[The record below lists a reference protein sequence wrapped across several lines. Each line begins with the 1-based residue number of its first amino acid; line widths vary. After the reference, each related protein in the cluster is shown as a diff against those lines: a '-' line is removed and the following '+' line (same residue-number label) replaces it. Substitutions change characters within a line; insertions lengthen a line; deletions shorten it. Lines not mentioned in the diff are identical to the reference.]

1 MLTSGSLQ
9 REISPEF
16 LVASED
22 VPSPRPW
29 SRRGSVCPSAKPGT
43 VAHRWHHG
51 MPRDATGCYGMLRDA
66 TGTGRPGIFC
76 FFLGFSAEF
85 LGPWDSTC
93 HDLPWSAMIYMT
105 WGPKRFLMVSVWLLC
120 HKISQVAIHI
130 LPVIWMVSAWKFHE
144 AFWNKQ
150 MLSGSF
156 LKAKCIDNMG
166 WVITH
171 CKFLCF
177 LLLFGNVWHVHSW
190 NMLKSAGW
198 PGSFGKGSW
207 ALLQSG
213 RTCGGNH
220 QTWENTESFDA

>member
-1 MLTSGSLQ
+1 MLTFGSLQ
-9 REISPEF
+9 RDLSR
-16 LVASED
+16 VSR

-43 VAHRWHHG
+43 VA
-51 MPRDATGCYGMLRDA
+51 PRDATGCHGQKPED
-66 TGTGRPGIFC
+66 
-76 FFLGFSAEF
+76 LGFSGVF
-85 LGPWDSTC
+85 WGIRWISGTMGQNVTF
-93 HDLPWSAMIYMT
+93 SAMICHDFMYDMHDLYMT
-105 WGPKRFLMVSVWLLC
+105 KGPKRFLMVSVWLLC

-130 LPVIWMVSAWKFHE
+130 LPVIWMVSAWNFHE
-144 AFWNKQ
+144 PFWNKQ
-150 MLSGSF
+150 MLSGLF
-156 LKAKCIDNMG
+156 LKAKCMDNMG
-166 WVITH
+166 LVITH
-171 CKFLCF
+171 CVSYVSYCCLAM
-177 LLLFGNVWHVHSW
+177 FGMFIVETCW